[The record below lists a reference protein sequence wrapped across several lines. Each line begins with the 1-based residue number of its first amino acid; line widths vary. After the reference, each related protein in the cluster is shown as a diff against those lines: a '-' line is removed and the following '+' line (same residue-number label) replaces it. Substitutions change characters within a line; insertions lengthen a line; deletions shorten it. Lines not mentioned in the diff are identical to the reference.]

1 MKKITL
7 MTSSIL
13 ALGIVGISTSATNIS
28 AASTSH
34 QTSISNS
41 VDMRDNF
48 EDIILDKGE
57 FSSPLTL
64 EKYDYDLNHMPGNF
78 NFETGKVVIDY
89 SAKVLTDLDGEVD
102 KYFNLELPS
111 EFYIISEIN
120 NGEAMKT
127 AITAASYHLP
137 GESDPI
143 KFTPAEIDTSHFGKI
158 NFTLPK
164 TAVISADEVINIKIQ
179 IYFGQILDDL
189 NYGPDYDYTQLIP
202 NAASGPYHFKGALTS
217 KNSLEPF
224 PEGVAIGYTDEK
236 QAIQ

>member
-64 EKYDYDLNHMPGNF
+64 EKYDY
-78 NFETGKVVIDY
+78 EEKVVITTEY
-89 SAKVLTDLDGEVD
+89 EIFKCFEEYIEKGKLTKTPNTIKGQITVKNYLELFCKEKTK
-102 KYFNLELPS
+102 KYFN
-111 EFYIISEIN
+111 
-120 NGEAMKT
+120 MKT
-127 AITAASYHLP
+127 
-137 GESDPI
+137 
-143 KFTPAEIDTSHFGKI
+143 
-158 NFTLPK
+158 
-164 TAVISADEVINIKIQ
+164 
-179 IYFGQILDDL
+179 
-189 NYGPDYDYTQLIP
+189 
-202 NAASGPYHFKGALTS
+202 
-217 KNSLEPF
+217 
-224 PEGVAIGYTDEK
+224 
-236 QAIQ
+236 